1 MIIPVVVLGL
11 QATEIHSGL
20 GERGF
25 TGSFMQEKLGNQAWE
40 GKYPD
45 DIQDQG
51 TVLVGVA

>member
-11 QATEIHSGL
+11 QATETHSGL